1 MNLRVAMTLAVAGL
15 LAAGCEFP
23 GAGGVALDEAEQ
35 AAAEASLYPRFL
47 ILQDLEAE
55 VPETMDAEIG
65 AVLAAL
71 APVLPEA
78 PDLEAVV
85 TREPDAD
92 GGCLAGGR
100 LFISRGLLSWVHD
113 RDELAAALALAAT
126 ACESASGRWR
136 EREAMKLPELDEN
149 HRLMQRYRDYRV
161 QANAPLYAQAV
172 ATGCGEGRD
181 CHGLAAEWLAAAG
194 FADSGPP
201 RLHRRI
207 RQGWPDAA
215 WLVRFPGAPAA
226 DPGPADGVA
235 DGEAY
240 RLVNGWRE
248 GLEWLVQVRD
258 SIDSGELRAGYRAL
272 IQARRQLDAEW
283 AVRMATVRL
292 NLANLHPE
300 TSQRELRTL
309 EAIWGEHPHG
319 DYWWGMIW
327 MQMRSTATGVQRLEA
342 SLEVLPRASAHYQ
355 LGRHME
361 FRNRPEQAVTHYR
374 AVTQAGELHPDASS
388 AAVRLAALERE

>member
-1 MNLRVAMTLAVAGL
+1 MNPRVVLALAAVGL
-15 LAAGCEFP
+15 LAAGCELL
-23 GAGGVALDEAEQ
+23 GAGGVALDEGDQ
-35 AAAEASLYPRFL
+35 AAAEASLYPQFL

-55 VPETMDAEIG
+55 LPDAMDAEIG
-65 AVLAAL
+65 EVLAGL
-71 APVLPEA
+71 QPVLPEA
-78 PDLEAVV
+78 PDLQAVV

-100 LFISRGLLSWVHD
+100 LFVSRGLLSWVQD

-126 ACESASGRWR
+126 ACEAASGRWR
-136 EREAMKLPELDEN
+136 DRETLALPALDEEN
-149 HRLMQRYRDYRV
+149 LLMQRYSDFRLE
-161 QANAPLYAQAV
+161 ANAPVYVQAV
-172 ATGCGEGRD
+172 ATGCGAGRD

-194 FADSGPP
+194 FAESGLA
-201 RLHRRI
+201 RLHRRV
-207 RQGWPDAA
+207 RAGWPRAA
-215 WLVRFPGAPAA
+215 WLARFPGTPAG
-226 DPGPADGVA
+226 DPDAVDGT
-235 DGEAY
+235 GGSEPY
-240 RLVNGWRE
+240 RAVNDWRE
-248 GLEWLVQVRD
+248 GLEWLIGVRD
-258 SIDSGELRAGYRAL
+258 SIQSGELRAGYRAL

-283 AVRMATVRL
+283 SVRMATVRL

-342 SLEVLPRASAHYQ
+342 SLEVLPRASAHYR
-355 LGRHME
+355 LGRIME
-361 FRNRPEQAVTHYR
+361 FRKEPERAAVHYR